1 MKNIERVCLVTGA
14 TSGIGLASAARMAQ
28 AGFGVV
34 LVGRNETRARAAAQH
49 VRGAAP
55 AARVE
60 YLLADLSSVA
70 DTRRLAAEFARRHS
84 RLDVLI
90 NDAGGIFSRRAITC
104 EGLEYTFALNHMS
117 YFVLTTSLLGM
128 LHATGNA
135 RVVNVASDLHRKG
148 KLCLDDLQL
157 EQGYSALRAYNQS
170 KLANVLFTAEL
181 ARRLVGSRVTA
192 NCLHPGVVATGFGH
206 NNRGLIK
213 WYVSL
218 TRRFLLTPEAAAAT
232 PVYLATSPEVAG
244 VSGKYFQDCTSV
256 PASEQAGDVELARR
270 LWERSS
276 ELCDAITP
284 PRVTLRP
291 PLSLR
296 PSASIRSVA

>member
-1 MKNIERVCLVTGA
+1 MKNIERVCLITGA
-14 TSGIGLASAARMAQ
+14 TSGIGLATAARMAQ

-34 LVGRNETRARAAAQH
+34 LVGRNETRARAAAQQVH
-49 VRGAAP
+49 SAAP

-148 KLCLDDLQL
+148 KLNLDDLQL
-157 EQGYSALRAYNQS
+157 EHGYSGLRAYNQS

-213 WYVSL
+213 WYVTL

-232 PVYLATSPEVAG
+232 PVYLATSPDVAD
-244 VSGKYFQDCTSV
+244 VSGKYFQDCQQL
-256 PASEQAGDVELARR
+256 PASEQAGDAALARR

-276 ELCDAITP
+276 ELCDSISP

-291 PLSLR
+291 TPSVRPPL
-296 PSASIRSVA
+296 SIRSVA